1 MKEDW
6 INIEGDLISL
16 NDTPK
21 LLKELNLMQVFL
33 RRYFEKKFIK
43 NIEPPREEQINY
55 QKEFMRRERIL
66 DNDDL
71 KNWLEKNNKT
81 EADMNKILYDSLSL
95 EIFKKNQFNPQ
106 VERVFL
112 DRKILLDRVSYSLMR
127 VKSKSKAT
135 ELFLRLQEEES
146 TFSELASTFSEGIE
160 NMLNGLIGPIEF
172 GKINLQIAERLRNSN
187 PGQLWPPFE
196 LESWWLIIRP
206 ERFFQATLNEPMR
219 LRLIDEMYEIWMQEK
234 IVKVIKDLD
243 MSFTENQKDNSI

>member
-16 NDTPK
+16 NDIPD
-21 LLKELNLMQVFL
+21 LLKELNLIQIFL

-55 QKEFMRRERIL
+55 QKDFMRRERIL

-71 KNWLEKNNKT
+71 NNWLEKNNKT
-81 EADMNKILYDSLSL
+81 EAEMNKILYESLSL

-135 ELFLRLQEEES
+135 ELFFRLQEEES

-243 MSFTENQKDNSI
+243 MSFTENQKR

>member
-1 MKEDW
+1 MKENW

-21 LLKELNLMQVFL
+21 LLRELNLIQIFL
-33 RRYFEKKFIK
+33 RRYFEKKFTKDIT
-43 NIEPPREEQINY
+43 PPREDQIKY

-71 KNWLEKNNKT
+71 HNWLKINNKT
-81 EADMNKILYDSLSL
+81 EAEMNKILYDSLSL
-95 EIFKKNQFNPQ
+95 DIFKKNQFNPK

-112 DRKILLDRVSYSLMR
+112 DRKTSLDRISYSLMR
-127 VKSKSKAT
+127 VKSKAKAA
-135 ELFLRLQEEES
+135 ELFFRLQEEES
-146 TFSELASTFSEGIE
+146 TFSELASSFSEGIE

-196 LESWWLIIRP
+196 LESWWIIIRA

-219 LRLIDEMYEIWMQEK
+219 IRLIDEMYEIWMQEK

-243 MSFTENQKDNSI
+243 MSFTKNQKDNSI